1 MVHKDLLYQGF
12 GRIPLNALYE
22 QLRSLEI
29 AKSGSAV
36 YSNNKTGFFFWE
48 KQERSKRTTSLN

>member
-1 MVHKDLLYQGF
+1 MVHKDLRHQGF

-29 AKSGSAV
+29 AKSGPAV
-36 YSNNKTGFFFWE
+36 YSNNKTRIFFWE
-48 KQERSKRTTSLN
+48 K

>member
-48 KQERSKRTTSLN
+48 KQ